1 LWSGCDTGPSRPSQA
16 LTIGNLIGS
25 DAPMVRGAS
34 ILLVVALT
42 APSPAAAETMSFGD
56 AAALLAKSCAAEI
69 TANCRGVNFDANRL
83 KECLSRNQDALSP
96 QCKGDYL
103 RSFDAIQK
111 RVAARATV
119 ANACAREI
127 VKLCAGSTKETSKS
141 VPCLVTTHGVSRNCT
156 QAIDDAGYR

>member
-1 LWSGCDTGPSRPSQA
+1 
-16 LTIGNLIGS
+16 
-25 DAPMVRGAS
+25 MVRGGS
-34 ILLVVALT
+34 ILLIVALT
-42 APSPAAAETMSFGD
+42 APSVVAAAETISFGD
-56 AAALLAKSCAAEI
+56 SAALLAKSCAAEI

-96 QCKGDYL
+96 QCKADYL

-111 RVAARATV
+111 RVAARAAV

-141 VPCLVTTHGVSRNCT
+141 VPCLTAASGVSRGCT
-156 QAIDDAGYR
+156 QAMDDAGYR

>member
-1 LWSGCDTGPSRPSQA
+1 

-25 DAPMVRGAS
+25 DDPMVRGGL
-34 ILLVVALT
+34 ILLVVSLT
-42 APSPAAAETMSFGD
+42 APSLAAAETMSFAD
-56 AAALLAKSCAAEI
+56 ASALLAKSCAAEI

-83 KECLSRNQDALSP
+83 KECLSRNRDALSP
-96 QCKGDYL
+96 QCRSDYL

-141 VPCLVTTHGVSRNCT
+141 VPCLTTVQGVSRNCT
-156 QAIDDAGYR
+156 QAMDDAGYR